1 MKTSFSF
8 LLLIMIFFFSCSHPA
23 VQRISDQ
30 YPIVEEIAHDPASPF
45 FVDFAHYPKRRAP
58 LPVGVFDSGTG
69 GLAVLEVILTYD
81 AHNNRNHAPGADG
94 IPDFADEKFEYL
106 ADDANM
112 PYGRYDA
119 EGKADF
125 LRELVIKDVRFLL
138 GNTYY
143 LHPADTLPQC
153 DKEPVKTIVIA
164 CNTATSFGLETVR
177 AAMKEWGAGV
187 RILGIVEAGVREAL
201 QRLKG
206 QERVT
211 VGILATE
218 GTCASQGYPRTLEK
232 MTAGTEDAGKVTAVQ
247 QAGIGLAGAIDGD
260 KNYLDPQA
268 TAPRSAE
275 AYHGPRIGDTRYP
288 IDTTLLKAYAFDT
301 TGNALL
307 IQKDAQGRL
316 TELQLNSVENYI
328 RYMVTGLAEK
338 MVQEHPDGVLKE
350 VILGCT
356 HYPYYAKEI
365 KEHFLRL
372 RESGERYAAVISPEI
387 EMIDP
392 AASLAAQLYDHLQ
405 EKKLWGDAGNRDS
418 RFFISV
424 PNPLLPDNRLDSLG
438 RFTYAYKYGRGPDR
452 SLQYVKIV
460 PFSEAWIAAPVRAR
474 LQKELPVAWKLIRWE

>member
-1 MKTSFSF
+1 MKISVSFF
-8 LLLIMIFFFSCSHPA
+8 LLLSFLFSCSHRTEDR
-23 VQRISDQ
+23 VTDQFRIVD
-30 YPIVEEIAHDPASPF
+30 EIAQDPASPF
-45 FVDFAHYPKRRAP
+45 YIDFAHYPKKRAL

-69 GLAVLEVILTYD
+69 GLAVLEAILTYD
-81 AHNNRNHAPGADG
+81 GHDNRSHADGADG

-125 LRELVIKDVRFLL
+125 LRELVIKDVRFLV

-143 LHPADTLPQC
+143 LDPADTVPQR
-153 DKEPVKTIVIA
+153 DKLPVKTIVIA
-164 CNTATSFGLETVR
+164 CNTATAFGLETVR
-177 AAMKEWGAGV
+177 AAMEEWGAGV

-201 QRLKG
+201 QRVKG

-268 TAPRSAE
+268 TTPRSAQT
-275 AYHGPRIGDTRYP
+275 YRGPRIGDPRYP
-288 IDTTLLKAYAFDT
+288 IDTSLLKAYAFDT
-301 TGNALL
+301 TGNSLLTQRDAL
-307 IQKDAQGRL
+307 GHL
-316 TELQLNSVENYI
+316 TEIQLNSVENYI
-328 RYMVTGLAEK
+328 RYMVTGLVEK

-365 KEHFLRL
+365 KAHFLRL
-372 RESGERYAAVISPEI
+372 RGVDERYAAVISPEI

-405 EKKLWGDAGNRDS
+405 EKKLWGHAGNTGS

-424 PNPLLPDNRLDSLG
+424 PNPLLPENRLDSLG
-438 RFTYAYKYGRGPDR
+438 RFTYEYKYGRGPGR

-460 PFSEAWIAAPVRAR
+460 PFSEKWISASVRAR
-474 LQKELPVAWKLIRWE
+474 LQEDLPAAWQLIRWE